1 MKYIFIVI
9 IIKCVDLING
19 EWIEVFSEDFNDNL
33 DKNDWGTTRNGEI
46 WKRKNKEYI

>member
-19 EWIEVFSEDFNDNL
+19 EWREVFREDFNDNL
-33 DKNDWGTTRNGEI
+33 DNKVWDISENGEI
-46 WKRKNKEYI
+46 WKRKK